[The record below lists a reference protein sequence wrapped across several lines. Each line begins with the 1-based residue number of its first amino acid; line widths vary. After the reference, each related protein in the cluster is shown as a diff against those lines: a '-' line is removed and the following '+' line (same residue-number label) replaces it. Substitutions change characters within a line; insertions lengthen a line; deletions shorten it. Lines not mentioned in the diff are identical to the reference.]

1 MNRTRA
7 LPLLSLLLALPLTTA
22 SADEGTAGDERTW
35 HRLVGI
41 LQYLQADYPNAVESK
56 SESELAEQRSFIA
69 DAVEAAH
76 ELGPKAAGFLPRIE
90 QVKAQVDQGH
100 DPAGVSR
107 ACGELVE
114 DLVLA
119 GGLARSPRKPP
130 DLTQGQHLFQV
141 SCSACHGPEG
151 RGDMPIAQTMD
162 PKPANF
168 HDAETMAGL
177 MPYKAFNTI
186 SFGVPG
192 TAMPGFPTLSEEQR
206 WSLAFY
212 LFTLRQ
218 PPCEGTPPSV
228 SLERLATATD
238 PDLVAEHGEKN
249 LACLRRKFPDADEER
264 SLLVARTHVEEALRK
279 GTAGDMSG
287 ARTELLEAYLNGV
300 EPVEIKLRARNPELV
315 TKLERAFLQARLAAE
330 RGSPHLQD
338 EGHELLTLLDQARR
352 GSGTSADMW
361 SVLWLTLLILLREG
375 FEATIIV
382 AALLAALRKMQAMQ
396 HVRVVHAGWTS
407 ALVVGALAFL
417 FGRHLL
423 AGANRELLEGI
434 TGLVAVAMLVYAA
447 LWLNARSN
455 MSRFMGELRQKMQ
468 GALGSGS
475 TLGLFTIAFTAV
487 LRESFETA
495 VFLQGLALD
504 SASGVMWGSLAGVVV
519 LLALVLFVNRV
530 GYKLPMKTL
539 FTASTV
545 VLMATAVILLG
556 KGIHSLQE
564 VAALPIAPIPFINVE
579 LLGIFPDAIS
589 LVPQLLLALGPLAFV
604 LRRRIR
610 QAREAAAT
618 GQGQGG
624 AGAPL
629 V

>member
-7 LPLLSLLLALPLTTA
+7 LALLSLLLALPLTA
-22 SADEGTAGDERTW
+22 GAEGGSESSDTRTW

-41 LQYLQADYPNAVESK
+41 LQYLEADYPNAIETQ
-56 SESELAEQRSFIA
+56 SEFELAEQKSFIA
-69 DAVEAAH
+69 EAAEAAR
-76 ELGPKAAGFLPRIE
+76 ELGPAGAGFLPRI
-90 QVKAQVDQGH
+90 QDVKARVDQGK
-100 DPAGVSR
+100 DPEGVSKD
-107 ACGELVE
+107 CGALVE

-119 GGLARSPRKPP
+119 GGLSRSPRQPP
-130 DLTQGQHLFQV
+130 KLAQGAELFKV
-141 SCSACHGPEG
+141 SCAACHGADG
-151 RGDMPIAQTMD
+151 RGDVPIAQTMD

-168 HDAETMAGL
+168 HDPATMAGL

-206 WSLAFY
+206 WSLAFFV
-212 LFTLRQ
+212 FTLRQ

-238 PDLVAEHGEKN
+238 PDLAAEHGDKN
-249 LACLRRKFPDADEER
+249 LACLRQKLPDADEER

-279 GTAGDMSG
+279 GAAGDMLG
-287 ARTELLEAYLNGV
+287 ARAELLEGYLNGL
-300 EPVEIKLRARNPELV
+300 EPVEVKLRARDAALV
-315 TKLERAFLQARLAAE
+315 DRLEQAFLKSRLAAE
-330 RGSPHLQD
+330 RNSPHLQD
-338 EGHELLTLLDQARR
+338 EGRELLTLLDQARR
-352 GSGTSADMW
+352 GSGTAADMW
-361 SVLWLTLLILLREG
+361 SVLWLTFFILLREG

-382 AALLAALRKMQAMQ
+382 GALLAALRKMQAMGQ
-396 HVRVVHAGWTS
+396 VRVVHAGWVS

-417 FGRHLL
+417 FGRRLL
-423 AGANRELLEGI
+423 AGANREMLEGV
-434 TGLVAVAMLVYAA
+434 TALVAVGMLVYAA
-447 LWLNARSN
+447 LWLNARAN

-504 SASGVMWGSLAGVVV
+504 STAGVAWGSLAGGVA

-530 GYKLPMKTL
+530 GYRLPMKTL
-539 FTASTV
+539 FNVSTV
-545 VLMATAVILLG
+545 VLVITAVLLLG
-556 KGIHSLQE
+556 KGLHALQE
-564 VAALPIAPIPFINVE
+564 VALLPLMPIPFVKVE
-579 LLGIFPDAIS
+579 VLGVYPDAVS
-589 LVPQLLLALGPLAFV
+589 LVPQLLLALGPVVFML
-604 LRRRIR
+604 LRRGRN
-610 QAREAAAT
+610 ARMTTPAS
-618 GQGQGG
+618 QDQGG